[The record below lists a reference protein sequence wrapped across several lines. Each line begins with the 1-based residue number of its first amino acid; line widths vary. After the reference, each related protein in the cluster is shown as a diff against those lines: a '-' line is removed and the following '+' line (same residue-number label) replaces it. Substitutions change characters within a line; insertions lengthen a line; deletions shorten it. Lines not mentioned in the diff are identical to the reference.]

1 MKHEKSVNLATAPGS
16 AGSEYTENVLAAND
30 PQTAHPIVNLVVWL
44 IAIGMIATVA
54 AVAGG
59 RLVAIVGAMF
69 VADTPLAGRIAVAAG
84 MGVMAVMLLAF
95 FVWLVTALVRNAAS
109 HVTRRRQ
116 R

>member
-1 MKHEKSVNLATAPGS
+1 MSIRVDRSGETERQ
-16 AGSEYTENVLAAND
+16 EYTENVVARDRQL
-30 PQTAHPIVNLVVWL
+30 AHPIVNLVVWL
-44 IAIGMIATVA
+44 IAIGMIVTVA
-54 AVAGG
+54 ALAGG
-59 RLVAIVGAMF
+59 RLVGIVSTML

-109 HVTRRRQ
+109 HVTDRRR